1 MIVNAPVSVGELV
14 DKITI
19 LEIKKEFFTNNKK
32 MENVQ
37 LELKHL
43 REALPKTEDIFNE
56 FYSLYHTNKTL
67 WKIEDDIRKKEKL
80 KEFDQEFIELARSVY
95 YTNDI
100 RAELKREI
108 NKKVGSTLIEEKQYD
123 DYK

>member
-67 WKIEDDIRKKEKL
+67 WKIEDDIRKKERL

>member
-19 LEIKKEFFTNNKK
+19 LEIKKEFFTDNKK
-32 MENVQ
+32 IENVQ

>member
-1 MIVNAPVSVGELV
+1 MIVNAPVSVGELI

-19 LEIKKEFFTNNKK
+19 LEIKKEFFTDETKIQ
-32 MENVQ
+32 NVET
-37 LELKHL
+37 ELKCL
-43 REALPKTEDIFNE
+43 TESLPENIDVSDE

-108 NKKVGSTLIEEKQYD
+108 NKKVGSALIEEKQYD

>member
-19 LEIKKEFFTNNKK
+19 LEIKKEFFTDNKK
-32 MENVQ
+32 IENVQ

-108 NKKVGSTLIEEKQYD
+108 NKKVGSALIEEKQYD

>member
-108 NKKVGSTLIEEKQYD
+108 NKKVGSALIEEKQYD

>member
-1 MIVNAPVSVGELV
+1 MIVNAPVSVGELI

-19 LEIKKEFFTNNKK
+19 LEIKKEFFTDETKIQ
-32 MENVQ
+32 NVET
-37 LELKHL
+37 ELKCL
-43 REALPKTEDIFNE
+43 TESLPENIDVSDE
-56 FYSLYHTNKTL
+56 FYNLYHTNKTL
-67 WKIEDDIRKKEKL
+67 WQIEDDIRKKEKL

>member
-43 REALPKTEDIFNE
+43 REALPETEGIFNE
-56 FYSLYHTNKTL
+56 FYNLYHTNKTL

>member
-67 WKIEDDIRKKEKL
+67 WQIEDDIRKKEKL

-108 NKKVGSTLIEEKQYD
+108 NKKVGSALIEEKQYD